1 MLRLLGETM
10 SLVTWAYR
18 LIVLAAIAFVLSTYG
33 PMTPQ
38 TSSRAGSQASYAE
51 EFQQALAGLKE
62 LARALQ

>member
-18 LIVLAAIAFVLSTYG
+18 LIVLAAIAFLLSTYG
-33 PMTPQ
+33 QPGPRT
-38 TSSRAGSQASYAE
+38 AGSGTQASYAE
-51 EFQQALAGLKE
+51 EVQQALAGLKE